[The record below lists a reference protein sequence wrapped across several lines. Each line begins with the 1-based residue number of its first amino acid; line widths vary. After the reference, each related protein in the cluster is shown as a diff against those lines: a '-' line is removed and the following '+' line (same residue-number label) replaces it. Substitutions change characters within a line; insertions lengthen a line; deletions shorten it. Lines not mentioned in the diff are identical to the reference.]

1 VVIDPEKEEERSMRA
16 NEDASV
22 SDEELNTGGHLFGM
36 TLEDMLLS
44 KYSYPGS
51 LSSRRKGRKQGFTK
65 LMAGEGTGK
74 AKKATDP
81 TLDFTTLLIAKP
93 LPFKFELWP
102 RGRKREQTVR
112 ELFAESVKN
121 GDYQESRHYGGPN
134 HGKDQTLGWGK
145 V

>member
-1 VVIDPEKEEERSMRA
+1 MAAEFVKVNLLLTRTYLLAVDLLPAVVVDPEKEEERSMRA

-22 SDEELNTGGHLFGM
+22 SDEELNTGVHLYGT
-36 TLEDMLLS
+36 TLENMLLS

-74 AKKATDP
+74 AKNATDP

-93 LPFKFELWP
+93 LPFQFE
-102 RGRKREQTVR
+102 
-112 ELFAESVKN
+112 
-121 GDYQESRHYGGPN
+121 
-134 HGKDQTLGWGK
+134 
-145 V
+145 